1 MKRLFAAL
9 VMASMT
15 GQAWGAG
22 FYVRPY
28 MAGGYGPSNG
38 TSFTA
43 AFNGFD
49 RIRWGAGDVQAGDT
63 LYVCGEHLNEYFNV
77 GASGTSDEA
86 RKPMRCTHVPNRT
99 REMWRLR
106 CGE

>member
-86 RKPMRCTHVPNRT
+86 RIVIDGACPRASAHK
-99 REMWRLR
+99 
-106 CGE
+106 